1 MFVITPVHSSNNYN
15 YHPHYHHLDPYV
27 AQQRAEHRAR
37 AEARIRRHRQEQLR
51 QQLIIDALHAQQYDQ
66 YDHTDFPY
74 YDYIGACPPQRRN
87 AAFNY
92 EAAIQQARRQAVLEQ
107 AARER
112 EARLQEYRHLAT
124 LQAHREEQELHARRR
139 ADVEKFFNA
148 FLRPTQNVSVNPVC
162 SFSSNNSPSRNLLQ
176 SQELPPQPIASTSKA
191 PVQDHPALKERLEER
206 LMAEYESDVRDA
218 LQSLLSS
225 VSEGTPTDPPVERV
239 PAASAA
245 ASLSG
250 STQLKVNDETST
262 VQDKGKAKAKEIP
275 DSDSEEE
282 PSASPAQV
290 ASSLSQI
297 TSIASRLESLIANF
311 QFPAELDFSPSR
323 SPSAAY
329 SALDTSDVFAL
340 TYTATNAPLRA
351 QEHALSSLLADLDN
365 VPSYGSHVVRD
376 ARRAV
381 VARVEQALEELEKG
395 VEERRGR
402 ARARKTDPVS
412 VPVQQPPHPMDVP
425 VDASPSE
432 PENNSSEDLAP
443 IQVPVADEVSTKDF
457 VSAEVSVPVE
467 ALAPGASSPIETI
480 ADLAVPS
487 ETIIEAPA
495 TFIPISIE
503 IATASVAEPSLAS
516 SASLPTTT
524 SQVSETL
531 TAQISVPQEELS
543 KESEEPLVDEV
554 STVTEAPASEDVNTP
569 IHVELEPSSSATRS
583 TPPTSD
589 SLSKNT
595 IGVSLSVSLPDSP
608 SSVIPDSMTLTHADA
623 DSPAEVANATN
634 VPGVYPPAA
643 TSFLTSEQTPSQVQ
657 TQESDSESYST
668 MESSAPS
675 SPVSDAEVDTFLLPA
690 SRPGSP
696 RLVPRHSES
705 EDEGEVVVENE
716 EDEEWSDVA
725 A

>member
-1 MFVITPVHSSNNYN
+1 MFVITPVHSSSN

-51 QQLIIDALHAQQYDQ
+51 QHLIIDALHAQQYDQ

-74 YDYIGACPPQRRN
+74 YDYIGPCPPQRRN
-87 AAFNY
+87 AAFDY

-139 ADVEKFFNA
+139 ADAEKFFNA
-148 FLRPTQNVSVNPVC
+148 FLRPTQNVPVNP
-162 SFSSNNSPSRNLLQ
+162 
-176 SQELPPQPIASTSKA
+176 ELPPQPIASTSKA

-239 PAASAA
+239 PVASAA

-297 TSIASRLESLIANF
+297 TSIASRLETLIANF

-323 SPSAAY
+323 SPSPAY

-412 VPVQQPPHPMDVP
+412 VPVQQPAHPMDVP